1 MSVRCCDPVA
11 MKKAAEG
18 QRLFKVKRLRLNAFN
33 ALDVGLDLIEIT
45 LNDVA
50 IGTVALFFVLL
61 VSLLG
66 MGGGNA
72 SFWACL

>member
-1 MSVRCCDPVA
+1 
-11 MKKAAEG
+11 MKKAADG
-18 QRLFKVKRLRLNAFN
+18 QRLFKVKGLRLNALN
-33 ALDVGLDLIEIT
+33 ALDVGLNFIEIT

-72 SFWACL
+72 SFWACF